1 MKRQE
6 DYLVAC
12 LLDFFRHIE
21 NESKWFHAAKVALNQ
36 VERMANVS
44 STNLDKSF
52 VFFASKL
59 KNNISPASLRFFAH
73 ECLSRAAK
81 TKIIREPSVTTPMQ
95 VSQAYLRKKAR
106 QNISKSLSGGHS
118 ESASVLRAANSLRA
132 ESSEK
137 KSSERRAKKI
147 NNHPL
152 RDTLEVLNTNERKL
166 PKEDIRNHLI
176 NLKNFT
182 NNNNKQQGVLFGVLK
197 KAQAFSTA
205 NLHELLGDEL
215 FHLCRPL
222 GFLDKNDTT
231 VLIEVP
237 SSAHLHA
244 LTYKKLNILRALKQ
258 DPSFIKA
265 RWIKFK
271 VKSTW

>member
-21 NESKWFHAAKVALNQ
+21 NETKWFQAAKIALNQ

-44 STNLDKSF
+44 STKLDKSF

-59 KNNISPASLRFFAH
+59 KNNISPSSLRFFAH
-73 ECLSRAAK
+73 ECLSRAAA
-81 TKIIREPSVTTPMQ
+81 TRTIREAPVTSTTP
-95 VSQAYLRKKAR
+95 VSSAYLRKKA
-106 QNISKSLSGGHS
+106 QKDITKSLSVGHS
-118 ESASVLRAANSLRA
+118 ESAAVVRAANSLRA
-132 ESSEK
+132 ERVDK
-137 KSSERRAKKI
+137 KSAERLSKKI
-147 NNHPL
+147 NSHPL
-152 RDTLEVLNTNERKL
+152 RDTLEVLNTTDKKL
-166 PKEDIRNHLI
+166 AKEDIRNHLI

-205 NLHELLGDEL
+205 HLHELLGDDL

-231 VLIEVP
+231 IVIEVP

-244 LTYKKLNILRALKQ
+244 LTYRKLDILRALKQ
-258 DPSFIKA
+258 DPSFVKA